1 MNKIKKEDTVQILA
15 GAYKGQNGR
24 VLKIF
29 TKKNRAL
36 VEGINKAK
44 KHMRPS
50 QENPQGGIIEKEL
63 SIHLSNLALIHKGK
77 ITKVGY
83 KMIKNGKKVRISKI
97 NGSQID

>member
-1 MNKIKKEDTVQILA
+1 MNKIKKEDTVKIIS
-15 GAYKGQNGR
+15 GSYKGQKGR
-24 VLKIF
+24 VIKIY

-63 SIHLSNLALIHKGK
+63 SIHLSNLVLMHKGK
-77 ITKVGY
+77 ATKVGY
-83 KMIKNGKKVRISKI
+83 KKMGDGKKVRINKV